1 MIKNLK
7 QGNSANNRH
16 GIVKK
21 GTMLRLLKYVFSN
34 YKGRMIVT
42 CLCTIAG
49 AMGSVITSVFVR
61 RIVDDV
67 VVPGLSVGLAGVYKE
82 LTGIIVSM
90 AALYLISVF
99 CVFIQTR
106 FMAEITQGTLRN
118 LRDDM
123 FEKMEKLPVK
133 YFDTHPHGDIM
144 STYTND
150 TDAIRELIGRCIP
163 SFIQSFFSIIA
174 LFTMMLTFSVYM
186 TASVILFLF
195 LTLKVIR
202 KIGTKSV
209 TYMMAQQKSLAEEEG
224 FIEEMMEGQRVIKV
238 FCHQDESK
246 KDFDAVNDKLKQ
258 DSTRA
263 NKFANI
269 LAPITNNMG
278 NILYVFVAL
287 AGSLLVYFKVGNISL
302 SGMSTISIGIVI
314 SFLGMVRALSQTIG
328 QITQQ
333 INMITMG
340 MAGASRVFSLMDEE
354 TEKDNGYVT
363 LVCAKYDENGNIT
376 ETDQRTDLW
385 AWKHP
390 HQADGSVTYTPLKG
404 DIVME
409 NVEFGYNEGTQVL
422 FDISLYAKP
431 GQKIAFVGAT
441 GAGKT
446 TITNLLNRF
455 YDIPD
460 GKIRYDGININ
471 KIKKPDLRKS
481 LGIVLQDVNLFS
493 GTVFDNIRYGR
504 TDATDEDCIRAAKL
518 ANAHSFITRLP
529 EGYNT
534 VLSAN
539 ASNLSQ
545 GQRQLLSIARV
556 AVADPPVMVLDEA
569 TSSIDTRTEAMVQ
582 EGMDN
587 LMKGRTVFVIA
598 HRLSTIRN
606 SNAIMVLDH
615 GRIIERGDHEDLINQ
630 KGLYYRLYTGAFEL
644 K

>member
-7 QGNSANNRH
+7 QGNSVNNRH

-82 LTGIIVSM
+82 LIGIIVSM